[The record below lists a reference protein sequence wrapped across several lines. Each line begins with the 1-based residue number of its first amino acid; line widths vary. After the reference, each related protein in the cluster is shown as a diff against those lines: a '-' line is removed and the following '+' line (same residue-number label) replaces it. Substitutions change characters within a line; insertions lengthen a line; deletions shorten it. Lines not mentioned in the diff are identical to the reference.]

1 MDTLTTLA
9 DLGIGWRP
17 LTRLCQ
23 VQVKALIAVLVRNI
37 KVDDDMVLR
46 HLDIVEFRGIQL
58 RKSLRDFF
66 PFLRGRFFR
75 CGILS
80 RTVRTIFVE
89 CGYCSIK
96 LNQPSCGLRLINDGL
111 FLKFF
116 SSEATVIAPNTSSIF
131 HTEALCVVMEI
142 VLQLFLE
149 RSLAEGVRDLCFLI
163 IGLIHLPSS
172 LEGRS
177 VFTLEDW
184 VGINDVVVE
193 VIGGSQHSNRNIT
206 VVVSGIFQIN
216 LLTVVSN
223 RAKFKRDVLHDGL
236 VLVRLDL
243 ISCWGN
249 INQTSNQTGFSVR
262 NTNRFVCAHKEES
275 LKTVGVS

>member
-9 DLGIGWRP
+9 DLGIGRRP

-23 VQVKALIAVLVRNI
+23 VQVKTLIAVLVRNI
-37 KVDDDMVLR
+37 KVDDNMVLR
-46 HLDIVEFRGIQL
+46 HLDIVELRGIQL

-80 RTVRTIFVE
+80 RTVRTIFVK
-89 CGYCSIK
+89 CGCHSIK
-96 LNQPSCGLRLINDGL
+96 LNQPSCWLRLINDGL
-111 FLKFF
+111 LLKFF
-116 SSEATVIAPNTSSIF
+116 SSEATVIAPNTSAIF

-177 VFTLEDW
+177 VFTLEDR

-193 VIGGSQHSNRNIT
+193 VIGGPQHSNRNIT
-206 VVVSGIFQIN
+206 VVVSGIFQID

>member
-1 MDTLTTLA
+1 MVIIDTAQPCRIAGVNIMQMDALTAFA
-9 DLGIGWRP
+9 DLGIGRRP

-23 VQVKALIAVLVRNI
+23 VQVKALVAIFVRNI
-37 KVDDDMVLR
+37 EVDDDMVLR

-58 RKSLRDFF
+58 RKSLRDLF

-80 RTVRTIFVE
+80 RTVRTILIK
-89 CGYCSIK
+89 CGYCSIE
-96 LNQPSCGLRLINDGL
+96 LNQPSYRLWLINDGL
-111 FLKFF
+111 LLEFF
-116 SSEATVIAPNTSSIF
+116 SSEATVIAPNTSAIF
-131 HTEALCVVMEI
+131 HTETLCVVMEI

-149 RSLAEGVRDLCFLI
+149 CSLAEGICDLCFLI
-163 IGLIHLPSS
+163 VGLIHLPCR
-172 LEGRS
+172 LERSS
-177 VFTLEDW
+177 VFTLEDR
-184 VGINDVVVE
+184 VRINDVVVE

-206 VVVSGIFQIN
+206 VVVSGIFQID

-223 RAKFKRDVLHDGL
+223 RAKFKRDVFHDGL

-249 INQTSNQTGFSVR
+249 INQASD
-262 NTNRFVCAHKEES
+262 
-275 LKTVGVS
+275 